1 MGPGLRQ
8 GLIEVQEMAA
18 LLVFPH
24 PLVHDTLL
32 CCPLLSV
39 PPGSR
44 AVGDLSWRESGL
56 PVKGHQPGAGSGQK
70 AWAPLGFSIQYV
82 WDLPSTAQRS
92 APLELLSRFHGNH
105 SPPERSWACV
115 HLLPCISAP
124 QPREGPSER
133 RCHNRYRKGAHFP
146 LLLRCPQ
153 PHPRPSARDGGA
165 SPCLPEMG
173 GHMTATCQG
182 FLG

>member
-105 SPPERSWACV
+105 SPP
-115 HLLPCISAP
+115 SAH
-124 QPREGPSER
+124 GPASTSFL
-133 RCHNRYRKGAHFP
+133 AS
-146 LLLRCPQ
+146 
-153 PHPRPSARDGGA
+153 PHPSPERGPVNAVVTTGTGRELTSLSSCAAPSPTPG
-165 SPCLPEMG
+165 PLPEMAG
-173 GHMTATCQG
+173 PVPAFQKWVVT
-182 FLG
+182 